1 MNQDPQ
7 QPRTGLILAGSVA
20 ALIATVMIAAG
31 AFALWGDSKKDADGY
46 LSTGTE
52 RFTTTTRAL
61 ASERLDIEIDGKHWI
76 AGVED
81 LGDSRLKVTSAN
93 GEPVFA
99 GIAPKQDV
107 DAYLRG
113 VEHTVVADI
122 DTAPFSARHR
132 EMHSRPPR
140 RVPAPPAEQDIWA
153 ASVGGSG
160 TQSLHWTPD
169 DGDWSVVVMNAD
181 GSRGVDAGISAG
193 ARVAFLGTLGWVL
206 VGIGGALTLAAA
218 ALLFAGGRPPRPRAE
233 APALAPAAA

>member
-1 MNQDPQ
+1 MILDPQ
-7 QPRTGLILAGSVA
+7 QPRTGLIVAGSVA
-20 ALIATVMIAAG
+20 ALIAAVLIAAG
-31 AFALWGDSKKDADGY
+31 ALALWGESKKDADGY

-61 ASERLDIEIDGKHWI
+61 ASERLDIEIDDKHWI
-76 AGVED
+76 AGIED

-132 EMHSRPPR
+132 ERDGER
-140 RVPAPPAEQDIWA
+140 APAPPAEQDFWA
-153 ASVGGSG
+153 ASVQGSG
-160 TQSLHWTPD
+160 TQSLRWTPD
-169 DGDWSVVVMNAD
+169 NGDWSVVVMNAD
-181 GSRGVDAGISAG
+181 GSPGVSAEVSAG
-193 ARVAFLGTLGWVL
+193 AEIAFLEALGWSL
-206 VGIGGALTLAAA
+206 TGGGLLLLISGGALIVLG
-218 ALLFAGGRPPRPRAE
+218 LRPLRRSSGVP
-233 APALAPAAA
+233 APAAA